1 MSKRILLLE
10 NEVISNEIIANGKQ
24 NYQNGRTLITML
36 DKLGLTV
43 SKVENWQQIEQH
55 FMTDYPKASLLFNL
69 QANNIESEYKE
80 AEAFYLK
87 HRLSIIFEQITE
99 SEIENIKEKQ
109 RLYADRPNQI
119 EAIELLNTVN
129 KNLTRLIELGV
140 RIDVNAVH
148 LVSPILA
155 GDMRTKPPLKIN
167 QRYLVGA
174 IRDLKQ

>member
-10 NEVISNEIIANGKQ
+10 NEAISNEIIANAKKA
-24 NYQNGRTLITML
+24 YSNGINLISKL

-43 SKVENWQQIEQH
+43 SKVENWQQIEQY

-69 QANNIESEYKE
+69 QANNIEGEYKE

-87 HRLSIIFEQITE
+87 HRLSITFEQITE

-109 RLYADRPNQI
+109 RLYADRPNQL
-119 EAIELLNTVN
+119 EAIKLLNTVN
-129 KNLTRLIELGV
+129 ESLSRLIELGI
-140 RIDVNAVH
+140 RINVNSVH
-148 LVSPILA
+148 LVSPILE